1 LKREAKV
8 LPLQDHA
15 SGALLVAE
23 AGGRVTDMHGK
34 PLDFSRGRTLS
45 ANKGVIASPA
55 HLHDQVIKAVQQAL
69 SESEAGKL

>member
-1 LKREAKV
+1 M
-8 LPLQDHA
+8 
-15 SGALLVAE
+15 AE

-45 ANKGVIASPA
+45 GNKGVIASPA
-55 HLHDQVIKAVQQAL
+55 DLHDQVIKAVQQAL